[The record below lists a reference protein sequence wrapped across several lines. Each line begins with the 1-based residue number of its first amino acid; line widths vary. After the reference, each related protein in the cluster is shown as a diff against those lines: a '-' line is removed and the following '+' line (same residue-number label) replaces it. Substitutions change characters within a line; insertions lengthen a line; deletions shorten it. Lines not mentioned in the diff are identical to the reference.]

1 VTSASARFIHGR
13 ATREPDGR
21 VTAHGATT
29 HHRRGTDATPREVA
43 TTRTAAPRPPSGWP
57 IPRAARGGIGII
69 TDMTA
74 TTPGAAGPSPGNP
87 ATADGPDRA
96 TRAVAARSL
105 TRDATVHWLTE
116 TTVAGIGQAVT
127 VAITRHRPA
136 AGQHPTWAETL
147 AGVDPDLL
155 TTITTVPD
163 GWPLP
168 PAAWRR
174 DLRTR
179 MMTGLKQAGWVT
191 YSTRRRYRR

>member
-1 VTSASARFIHGR
+1 LTV
-13 ATREPDGR
+13 
-21 VTAHGATT
+21 
-29 HHRRGTDATPREVA
+29 
-43 TTRTAAPRPPSGWP
+43 PRP
-57 IPRAARGGIGII
+57 ARDGIGII

-74 TTPGAAGPSPGNP
+74 TTPGAGPSTGNP

-96 TRAVAARSL
+96 TRAAAARSL

-179 MMTGLKQAGWVT
+179 MMTRLKQAGWVT

>member
-1 VTSASARFIHGR
+1 
-13 ATREPDGR
+13 
-21 VTAHGATT
+21 
-29 HHRRGTDATPREVA
+29 
-43 TTRTAAPRPPSGWP
+43 
-57 IPRAARGGIGII
+57 
-69 TDMTA
+69 MTA
-74 TTPGAAGPSPGNP
+74 TTPIPGAAGPSTGNP
-87 ATADGPDRA
+87 ATEDGPDRA
-96 TRAVAARSL
+96 TRAAAARSL

-127 VAITRHRPA
+127 VAITRYRAA
-136 AGQHPTWAETL
+136 AGQHPTWAEAL

-155 TTITTVPD
+155 TPIATVPD

-179 MMTGLKQAGWVT
+179 MMTRLKQAGWVT